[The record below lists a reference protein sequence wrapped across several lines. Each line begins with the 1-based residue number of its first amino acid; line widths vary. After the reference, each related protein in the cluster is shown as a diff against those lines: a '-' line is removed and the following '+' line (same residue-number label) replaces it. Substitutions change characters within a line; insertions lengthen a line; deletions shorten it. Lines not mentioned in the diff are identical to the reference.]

1 MKACAWILAVF
12 SLACSAQPAND
23 FTPIHRG
30 LTSPRCLNCHTGT
43 AFPRQGDERRR
54 HDFLVVRGAD
64 NRGAAAMRCSACH
77 TAANSGNLPGAPH
90 WSLAPPSMSW
100 EGLSEGQLCR
110 RLVDPQRNGRRSV
123 EMLLQHMASDPL
135 VGWGWAPGGQRQPVE
150 MPKEEFL
157 RALQAWSAAGARCP
171 GTID

>member
-23 FTPIHRG
+23 FTPIHRV
-30 LTSPRCLNCHTGT
+30 LSSPRCLNCHTGT

-54 HDFLVVRGAD
+54 HDFLVVRGTD

-77 TAANSGNLPGAPH
+77 TAANNDTLPGAPH
-90 WSLAPPSMSW
+90 WSLAPLSMSW

-171 GTID
+171 DSID